1 MKRPETTAEW
11 LKRYEDKAAKA
22 YDKYQITGD
31 PRHGRQSEEY
41 DAICDAFRALA
52 SAEDERNNEIKK
64 RIHNMEYEL
73 EGLIKD
79 TYEKEEVAAL
89 LRRAVWW

>member
-1 MKRPETTAEW
+1 MKRPETTTDW

-41 DAICDAFRALA
+41 RAIRDAFRAA
-52 SAEDERNNEIKK
+52 VAAEDDRDNEIRK
-64 RIHNMEYEL
+64 RMHNMEYTVDQ
-73 EGLIKD
+73 LIKD
-79 TYEKEEVAAL
+79 TYEKDEVAEL
-89 LRRAVWW
+89 LRKAVWW